1 MEKKPTY
8 ADLEKRINILEEV
21 VRKTEAIESA
31 LRYSEEK
38 FAESFMKSPI
48 PTAITAMKDGRYVEV
63 NEAFAKIMGLKIE
76 ELRGN
81 SSIGAGFITREQR
94 SLFLKEYYQ
103 KGFVE
108 NLELQMR
115 VKGGEIRY
123 GLFNS
128 SKIRISSEDFFFTT
142 VTDITHRKLLEEEL
156 LKVRKLESV
165 GTLAG
170 GIAHDFNN
178 LLAGIH
184 GYIEMAK
191 MDITSKS
198 RANEYLLAALQST
211 LQAAEL
217 TKRLITFSD
226 GGGPVKAPCN
236 IAELVK
242 DAIKKSLIRKPVKR
256 KLIFADDLWLSEVD
270 KGQICQV
277 IRNIIINA
285 AEAMP
290 EGGLLTVCI
299 ENVKIF
305 QENHLQ
311 LSDGPYVRI
320 TIKDT
325 GTGITPEDLPLI
337 FDPYFS
343 TKQRG
348 SQKGMGLG
356 LSVCH
361 SILSKHAG
369 RIFVES
375 ERGKGSAFYVY
386 LPALISNVLIQ
397 KSSFPEAIQNVQK
410 RILVMDDEEIIRD
423 MVGHLLHSLGYQ
435 VTTAQDGLQTIDL
448 YVDARKSDQPYDMLI
463 LDLTIKNGM
472 GGVET
477 LKTIR
482 EVDSEVKAIIF
493 SGYMDDPV
501 IENCSQY
508 GFLGALTKPFRSEE
522 LKAILEKNLY

>member
-1 MEKKPTY
+1 MRIWKKESN
-8 ADLEKRINILEEV
+8 LLEEA
-21 VRKTEAIESA
+21 VRKTEGIKSA

-38 FAESFMKSPI
+38 FAESFLKSPI
-48 PTAITAMKDGRYVEV
+48 PTAITAMEDGRYVEV
-63 NEAFAKIMGLKIE
+63 NEAFAKIMGLKRE
-76 ELRGN
+76 ELIGN
-81 SSIGAGFITREQR
+81 SSIGAGFITNEQR
-94 SLFLKEYYQ
+94 ALFLQEYCQ

-108 NLELQMR
+108 NLELRMC
-115 VKGGEIRY
+115 VKGGELRY

-128 SKIRISSEDFFFTT
+128 SKITIGGEDFFFTT
-142 VTDITHRKLLEEEL
+142 VTDITQRKLLESEL

-191 MDITSKS
+191 MDITSGS
-198 RANEYLLAALQST
+198 RPDEYLLAALQST

-226 GGGPVKAPCN
+226 GGGPVKAPCD
-236 IAELVK
+236 IATLVK
-242 DAIKKSLIRKPVKR
+242 ETIQKSVMTRLIEKEMIV
-256 KLIFADDLWLSEVD
+256 DDNLWMAEVD
-270 KGQICQV
+270 EGQICQV
-277 IRNIIINA
+277 IRNIVINA
-285 AEAMP
+285 VEAMP
-290 EGGLLTVCI
+290 KGGLLTVRI
-299 ENVKIF
+299 ENVKVF
-305 QENHLQ
+305 RENHLP

-325 GTGITPEDLPLI
+325 GTGILPEALPLV

-343 TKQRG
+343 TKKRG

-369 RIFVES
+369 CILVES
-375 ERGKGSAFYVY
+375 ERGKGSTFHVY
-386 LPALISNVLIQ
+386 LPALIRNI
-397 KSSFPEAIQNVQK
+397 SSEISFFPEGVQNVQK
-410 RILVMDDEEIIRD
+410 RILVMDDEEVIRD
-423 MVGHLLHSLGYQ
+423 MVGHLLQSLGYH
-435 VTTAQDGLQTIDL
+435 VTTAQDGLQAIDL
-448 YVDARKSDQPYDMLI
+448 YINAGKSDQPFDMLI
-463 LDLTIKNGM
+463 LDLTIKSGI

-477 LKTIR
+477 LKILR
-482 EVDSEVKAIIF
+482 EIDHQVKAIIF

-501 IENCSQY
+501 IENYSQY
-508 GFLGALTKPFRSEE
+508 GFLGALTKPFRREE
-522 LKAILEKNLY
+522 LKKVLEKNL